1 MFVDEVLIKVIGGK
15 GGDGCT
21 AFHREK
27 FVAMGGPD
35 GGNGGRGSNII
46 FVADKNL
53 KTLIDLK
60 VQKTIKGNKG
70 ENGKGSSRN
79 GANATDIYIKVPMG
93 TTIMDVNDNT
103 IIEDLVTDKQET
115 IVCYGGR
122 GGRGNRAF
130 ATHSNPAPKVS
141 ELGEPGEERVI
152 RCELKVLADVGLIGL
167 PSVGKST
174 ILSLISASKPK
185 IAAYHFTTLTPNL
198 GVVSNEKYTYT
209 IADLPGLISGASTGA
224 GLGDKFL
231 KHAMR
236 TKILAHVLDMGAF
249 EGRDPLEDYKLI
261 NNEIKAYGNG
271 LENKKQI
278 VVANKMD
285 LQLASENIMRFK
297 KKYPDVEVIEISALN
312 NMGIDNLV
320 NKLGEMVK
328 DISSEPLYDD
338 NIIESHII
346 YKFKKEKPYK
356 IEKNNNVWVVSGSEI
371 ERVTKM
377 TRFDTYE
384 SIDRFS
390 KIIRKMG
397 IEDEL
402 VKMGAKNG
410 DVIQILDISFELKI
424 WH

>member
-297 KKYPDVEVIEISALN
+297 KKYPDVEVIEIIIFL
-312 NMGIDNLV
+312 IV
-320 NKLGEMVK
+320 NVK
-328 DISSEPLYDD
+328 
-338 NIIESHII
+338 
-346 YKFKKEKPYK
+346 
-356 IEKNNNVWVVSGSEI
+356 
-371 ERVTKM
+371 
-377 TRFDTYE
+377 
-384 SIDRFS
+384 FS
-390 KIIRKMG
+390 TQ
-397 IEDEL
+397 
-402 VKMGAKNG
+402 N
-410 DVIQILDISFELKI
+410 
-424 WH
+424 